1 MENYFRIMRLKQI
14 QFRKYCQKKENKI
27 IDLPII
33 KQNNNVEA
41 VLIETRILY
50 HLPFIIKNAIKKL
63 GSDVSL
69 TVVCGN
75 SNEQYIREI
84 KKDIN
89 RDIKIINLGIDNL
102 TREEY
107 SIMLLNSNFWKRFQ
121 GEKLLI
127 FQEDTII
134 FKKLHPKF
142 LEYDY
147 IGAPLED
154 YSIGNGGLSLR
165 SKSIMIKICEN
176 FFDSEKHKLERAVK
190 FLQKHKDKLKEK
202 NINLYC
208 SPNLAYLYKVEEF
221 ILEDCRI
228 TEMMRKYQIGKLPS
242 FQIGREFS
250 IEKFNHPNPFGGH
263 AFWHTIPKFEKWLD
277 YNLKY

>member
-1 MENYFRIMRLKQI
+1 MENYFRIIRIKQI
-14 QFRKYCQKKENKI
+14 QFRKYCQKKELKI

-33 KQNNNVEA
+33 KQNNNIEA
-41 VLIETRILY
+41 VLIETRILN
-50 HLPFIIKNAIKKL
+50 HIPFIIKNAIKKL
-63 GSDVSL
+63 GTEVSL

-75 SNEQYIREI
+75 SNEEQIRNI
-84 KKDIN
+84 KKNIN
-89 RDIKIINLGIDNL
+89 RDIRIINLGLDNL

-107 SIMLLNSNFWKRFQ
+107 SIMLLDSNFWKRFH

-134 FKKLHPKF
+134 FRKLDPKF
-142 LEYDY
+142 LQYDY
-147 IGAPLED
+147 IGAPLEN

-165 SKSIMIKICEN
+165 NKSIMIEICER
-176 FFDSEKHKLERAVK
+176 FFDSEKPKFERAVK
-190 FLQKHKDKLKEK
+190 FLQKHKDKLKIK

-208 SPNLAYLYKVEEF
+208 KSELLFLYKVEEY

-228 TEMMRKYQIGKLPS
+228 TEMMRKYKIGKLPT
-242 FQIGREFS
+242 FELGREFS
-250 IEKFNHPNPFGGH
+250 IEKFNHPRPFGGH
-263 AFWHTIPKFEKWLD
+263 AFWHTIPNFERWLD